1 MDQQRKNARPHRE
14 IRWLRTLGPF
24 FVAQVLI
31 GLVLTGV
38 GYWRLS
44 ADQQLR
50 HERDAVK
57 QLEDIAA
64 VIALGLP
71 ETQSDENDKTRE
83 LAQQAAKVTGCRIT
97 IIAPS
102 GVVQADT
109 SVDDAEGLRA
119 IENHKD
125 RIELVQ
131 AAKLGRGSSVRYSS
145 TVDERLA
152 YGAIRTQTGVMVRA
166 ARPMP
171 ISTPLSQTI
180 VLWMLGAVAFAFLS
194 TAFFGW
200 LVVHWFGE
208 PIAELKAAAEA
219 LEREDD
225 EARVYIDQDHILGE
239 TAVSFNRMAESLAS
253 RKDELQRARERLA
266 AVLAGLSDGVLAIDD
281 RQRILF
287 ANPVARR
294 LLQLPAD
301 NLLNRPLIEFVRHHA
316 MHDLIEN
323 SIENNFAVSSAEF
336 EIDNPV
342 RQLSMQASELSNGDS
357 PGIVMV
363 IRDVSELRH
372 LEQIRQT
379 FVANVS
385 HELKTPLSVIRGYA
399 ETLAAGALH
408 DPDVSL
414 KFLGRI
420 EEQADLLNRLVHD
433 MIALSRVQ
441 SGLQTFE
448 ITDVSVPTAIAECIS
463 NQSEVAESKGISVVV
478 ESTDTKATVSADEEA
493 FRQIMQNLIDNAV
506 KYTPDG
512 GSVAIHW
519 RQEGENVVISVTDT
533 GPGIAA
539 EHHDR
544 LFERFYRVDKAR
556 SRELGGTGLGLSI
569 VKNLAH
575 SFGGSVSVNSEVGK
589 GSTFSVTLVASEPPQ
604 S

>member
-1 MDQQRKNARPHRE
+1 
-14 IRWLRTLGPF
+14 
-24 FVAQVLI
+24 
-31 GLVLTGV
+31 
-38 GYWRLS
+38 
-44 ADQQLR
+44 
-50 HERDAVK
+50 
-57 QLEDIAA
+57 
-64 VIALGLP
+64 
-71 ETQSDENDKTRE
+71 
-83 LAQQAAKVTGCRIT
+83 
-97 IIAPS
+97 
-102 GVVQADT
+102 
-109 SVDDAEGLRA
+109 
-119 IENHKD
+119 
-125 RIELVQ
+125 
-131 AAKLGRGSSVRYSS
+131 
-145 TVDERLA
+145 
-152 YGAIRTQTGVMVRA
+152 
-166 ARPMP
+166 
-171 ISTPLSQTI
+171 
-180 VLWMLGAVAFAFLS
+180 
-194 TAFFGW
+194 
-200 LVVHWFGE
+200 
-208 PIAELKAAAEA
+208 
-219 LEREDD
+219 
-225 EARVYIDQDHILGE
+225 
-239 TAVSFNRMAESLAS
+239 
-253 RKDELQRARERLA
+253 
-266 AVLAGLSDGVLAIDD
+266 
-281 RQRILF
+281 
-287 ANPVARR
+287 
-294 LLQLPAD
+294 
-301 NLLNRPLIEFVRHHA
+301 

-589 GSTFSVTLVASEPPQ
+589 GSTFSVTLVASEPTQ